1 MRVRRLIQVGVV
13 GAVVAAAFA
22 YGGPARAESCVTLP
36 GTTGAT
42 IEVGGQEI
50 RVPATSGV
58 AACVEP
64 GGLPGLPRVDTAGG
78 TVSIVLGAGSSTD
91 GYVAVRYTLDG
102 NADEIRVPIPGGGG
116 GSETCLAS
124 VGEIARP
131 DCLVKVSVDDIP
143 TPPPTPTVPPLPTLP
158 PTPEP
163 DPFCH
168 RSTCVPYGGSILQEP
183 YDSVQALVA
192 EIVDAVRN
200 EVGEA
205 LADPCGWISGGQMT
219 CN

>member
-1 MRVRRLIQVGVV
+1 MRVRRLIQVGVI
-13 GAVVAAAFA
+13 GAVVAAAFG
-22 YGGPARAESCVTLP
+22 YGGPARAENCVTLP

-42 IEVGGQEI
+42 IEAGGQEI
-50 RVPATSGV
+50 RVPATSGI

-78 TVSIVLGAGSSTD
+78 TVSIVLGAGSSTE

-102 NADEIRVPIPGGGG
+102 SPNEIRVPIPGVGG

-143 TPPPTPTVPPLPTLP
+143 SPPPTPTVPPLP
-158 PTPEP
+158 PTPTP

-183 YDSVQALVA
+183 YDSVQATIA
-192 EIVDAVRN
+192 ELRATIL
-200 EVGEA
+200 EI
-205 LADPCGWISGGQMT
+205 LADPCLWISGGQMT

>member
-1 MRVRRLIQVGVV
+1 MRVRSLIQAGVA
-13 GAVVAAAFA
+13 GAVVTAAFSL
-22 YGGPARAESCVTLP
+22 GGAARAESCVTLP

-58 AACVEP
+58 AACIEP
-64 GGLPGLPRVDTAGG
+64 GGLPGLPRVDTGGG

-102 NADEIRVPIPGGGG
+102 NSDEIRVPIPGGGG

-124 VGEIARP
+124 VGEVVRE
-131 DCLVKVSVDDIP
+131 DCLVEVSVDDIP
-143 TPPPTPTVPPLPTLP
+143 TPPPTPTVPPPPTLP

-168 RSTCVPYGGSILQEP
+168 RSTCIPYGGSILQEP
-183 YDSVQALVA
+183 YDELQATIDRLVA
-192 EIVDAVRN
+192 EL
-200 EVGEA
+200 EA
-205 LADPCGWISGGQMT
+205 EIEDFLRDPCNYVSPSTSCW
-219 CN
+219 